1 MKTRVVI
8 LATALMLMGLTLTF
22 GQSVYNSG
30 DPQITKEAVTNY
42 LKGLKSDNHG
52 LRLSCAYYLG
62 EYGIS
67 EGMVPLMNMLHNEK
81 TESGRIMAALALT
94 KLGSEMSIYA
104 VKQASIF
111 DKSERVRNLCL
122 KFYNSYAVVQNAKS
136 SM

>member
-1 MKTRVVI
+1 MKTRVII
-8 LATALMLMGLTLTF
+8 LATALILMGLTLTF
-22 GQSVYNSG
+22 GQSSYNSG
-30 DPQITKEAVTNY
+30 ETQITKEAVNNY

-52 LRLSCAYYLG
+52 LRLSCAYFLG

-104 VKQASIF
+104 VKQASKF
-111 DKSERVRNLCL
+111 DKSERVRNLCI
-122 KFYNSYAVVQNAKS
+122 KFYNGYVVAQNIKS